1 MSIEIRPAVPEDGA
15 SLIKWLNDPGILKW
29 FPMIDSREIE
39 DSVRIWVSYAKLQA
53 CFTACVEGAIVGM
66 SILYIQP
73 YKKFSHQCLF
83 AIIVDERFRNR
94 GIGKALIEHM
104 TTQARDQF
112 HIEILHLE
120 VYNGNPAIHLY
131 ERMGFREYGRHPHFI
146 KLGEEYFD
154 KILMQKVLNGRS

>member
-1 MSIEIRPAVPEDGA
+1 MTIEIRPATLEDGA
-15 SLIKWLNDPGILKW
+15 LLVKWLNDPEILRW
-29 FPMIDSREIE
+29 FPMVDAREIE
-39 DSVRIWVSYAKLQA
+39 DSVRIWMSYTKLQA
-53 CFTACVEGAIVGM
+53 CFTACVEGVPAGM

-83 AIIVDERFRNR
+83 AIIVDEKLRNR

-104 TTQARDQF
+104 MIKARDQF

-120 VYNGNPAIHLY
+120 VYSGNPAIHLY
-131 ERMGFREYGRHPHFI
+131 ERMGFCEYGRHPRFI

-154 KILMQKVLNGRS
+154 KILMQKAL